1 MRRVVLSIFFML
13 AFSSAV
19 LADELDRADAA
30 VATVLFEFEGS
41 EEYASYRANEDGS
54 VDLIFA
60 RNTPDALYEAILTR
74 LQKHPDISSV
84 LASKGGPA
92 CRLF

>member
-1 MRRVVLSIFFML
+1 MKRIILSIFFML
-13 AFSSAV
+13 VFSTV
-19 LADELDRADAA
+19 VVADELGRADAA
-30 VATVLFEFEGS
+30 VATILFEFDGS
-41 EEYASYRANEDGS
+41 EEFATYRANDDGS

-60 RNTPDALYEAILTR
+60 RNTPDALYEKILTR
-74 LQKHPDISSV
+74 LQTHPDISSV

>member
-1 MRRVVLSIFFML
+1 MKRIILSIFFML
-13 AFSSAV
+13 AFSTV
-19 LADELDRADAA
+19 VVADGLGRADAA
-30 VATVLFEFEGS
+30 VATILFEFDGS
-41 EEYASYRANEDGS
+41 EEFATYRANDDGS

-60 RNTPDALYEAILTR
+60 RNTPDALYEKILTR
-74 LQKHPDISSV
+74 LQQHPDISSV

>member
-1 MRRVVLSIFFML
+1 MKRIILSIFFML
-13 AFSSAV
+13 VFSTV
-19 LADELDRADAA
+19 VVADELGRADAA
-30 VATVLFEFEGS
+30 VATILFEFDGS
-41 EEYASYRANEDGS
+41 EEFATYRANDDGS

-60 RNTPDALYEAILTR
+60 RNTPDALYEKILTR
-74 LQKHPDISSV
+74 LQQHPDISSV